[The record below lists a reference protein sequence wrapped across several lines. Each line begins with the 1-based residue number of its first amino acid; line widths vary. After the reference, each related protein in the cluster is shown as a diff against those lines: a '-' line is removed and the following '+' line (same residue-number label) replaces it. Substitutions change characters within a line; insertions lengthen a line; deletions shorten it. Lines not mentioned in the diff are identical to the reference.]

1 MPNENDSPEQD
12 ISLDEQIDGI
22 LENNSDN
29 SNSEIT
35 TEETESKEGNENTD
49 TTENQDNKQQIPEQF
64 LNQDGTVN
72 VDDLLKS
79 YNELQPLA
87 DEKAKW
93 EQEKTELQK
102 QADYAKQIQ
111 EQALLQAQN
120 LGYQNTEEYALIT
133 EIAEATAN
141 EYSKYL
147 HTVEEPDKVRGLLA
161 LYSKNPAPDLLERIE
176 DEFSV
181 DVVKNVSVFA
191 ERTKNQILQA
201 QQEQRLEVIK
211 QEAETFVQNSIKD
224 FPDWFKIPEFTNFFA
239 DALKVKGDR
248 FETAAFIKHLENLKE
263 YFRKEFIAEQNAKK
277 ENNNELDS
285 LKNLTPKNIQQ
296 NISSKNIDDYS
307 AEELEKAISELI

>member
-1 MPNENDSPEQD
+1 MSDENLSNGDNATLESQIEG
-12 ISLDEQIDGI
+12 ILDE
-22 LENNSDN
+22 
-29 SNSEIT
+29 T
-35 TEETESKEGNENTD
+35 PENTEVTD
-49 TTENQDNKQQIPEQF
+49 TPEDNPEGQETTENTEDKPQIPEQF

-133 EIAEATAN
+133 EIAGATAN

-161 LYSKNPAPDLLERIE
+161 LYSKNPTPELLERIE

-181 DVVKNVSVFA
+181 DIVKNVSVLT
-191 ERTKNQILQA
+191 ERTKNQIIQQ
-201 QQEQRLEVIK
+201 QQEQRYETIK

-239 DALKVKGDR
+239 DALRVKGDR

-263 YFRKEFIAEQNAKK
+263 YFRKEFIAEQNANK
-277 ENNNELDS
+277 ENNKELDN
-285 LKNLTPKNIQQ
+285 LKNLTPKTIQQ
-296 NISSKNIDDYS
+296 NTSSKNIDDYS
-307 AEELEKAISELI
+307 PEELDKAIGELI

>member
-1 MPNENDSPEQD
+1 MSEENFNNGDTAALESQIEG
-12 ISLDEQIDGI
+12 ILDETP
-22 LENNSDN
+22 ENTEVTDN
-29 SNSEIT
+29 PEENTQRQET
-35 TEETESKEGNENTD
+35 TETKEEGED
-49 TTENQDNKQQIPEQF
+49 KPQIPEQF

-87 DEKAKW
+87 EEKTKW

-133 EIAEATAN
+133 EIAGATAN

-161 LYSKNPAPDLLERIE
+161 LYSKNPTPELLERIE

-181 DVVKNVSVFA
+181 DIVKNVSVLT
-191 ERTKNQILQA
+191 ERTKNQIIQQ
-201 QQEQRLEVIK
+201 QQEQRYETIK

-239 DALKVKGDR
+239 DALRVKGDR

-263 YFRKEFIAEQNAKK
+263 YFRREFIAEQNANK
-277 ENNNELDS
+277 ENNKELDN
-285 LKNLTPKNIQQ
+285 LKNLTPKTIQQ
-296 NISSKNIDDYS
+296 NTSSKNIDDYS
-307 AEELEKAISELI
+307 PEELDKAISELI

>member
-1 MPNENDSPEQD
+1 MSEENLSNGDNATLESQIEG
-12 ISLDEQIDGI
+12 ILDETP
-22 LENNSDN
+22 ENTEVTDTPEDN
-29 SNSEIT
+29 PEGQET
-35 TEETESKEGNENTD
+35 TE
-49 TTENQDNKQQIPEQF
+49 TTEDKPQIPEQF

-93 EQEKTELQK
+93 EQERTELQK
-102 QADYAKQIQ
+102 QAEYAKQIQ

-120 LGYQNTEEYALIT
+120 LGYQNTEEYALVT
-133 EIAEATAN
+133 KIAETTAN

-161 LYSKNPAPDLLERIE
+161 LYSKNPTPELLERIE

-181 DVVKNVSVFA
+181 DIVKNVSVLT
-191 ERTKNQILQA
+191 ERTKNQIFQQ
-201 QQEQRLEVIK
+201 QQEQRYETIK
-211 QEAETFVQNSIKD
+211 QEAETFVNNSIKD

-239 DALKVKGDR
+239 DALRVKGDR

-263 YFRKEFIAEQNAKK
+263 YFRKEFMAEQNANK
-277 ENNNELDS
+277 ENNKELDN
-285 LKNLTPKNIQQ
+285 LKNLTPKTIQQ
-296 NISSKNIDDYS
+296 NTSSKNIDDYS
-307 AEELEKAISELI
+307 PEELDKAISELI

>member
-1 MPNENDSPEQD
+1 MSDENVSTEQEATLETQ
-12 ISLDEQIDGI
+12 IEGILDETP
-22 LENNSDN
+22 E
-29 SNSEIT
+29 NSEVTDTPEDNTEGQET
-35 TEETESKEGNENTD
+35 TE
-49 TTENQDNKQQIPEQF
+49 TTEDKPQIPEQF

-133 EIAEATAN
+133 EIAGATAN

-161 LYSKNPAPDLLERIE
+161 LYSKNPTPELLERIE

-181 DVVKNVSVFA
+181 DIVKNVSVLA
-191 ERTKNQILQA
+191 ERTKNQILQQ
-201 QQEQRLEVIK
+201 QQEQRYETIK

-239 DALKVKGDR
+239 DALRVKGDR

-263 YFRKEFIAEQNAKK
+263 YFRKEFIAEQNANK
-277 ENNNELDS
+277 ENNKELDN
-285 LKNLTPKNIQQ
+285 LKNLTPKSIQQ
-296 NISSKNIDDYS
+296 NTSSKNIDDYS
-307 AEELEKAISELI
+307 PEELDKAISELV

>member
-1 MPNENDSPEQD
+1 M
-12 ISLDEQIDGI
+12 
-22 LENNSDN
+22 
-29 SNSEIT
+29 
-35 TEETESKEGNENTD
+35 
-49 TTENQDNKQQIPEQF
+49 
-64 LNQDGTVN
+64 
-72 VDDLLKS
+72 LKS

-87 DEKAKW
+87 EEKTKW

-133 EIAEATAN
+133 EIAGATAN

-161 LYSKNPAPDLLERIE
+161 LYSKNPTPELLERIE

-181 DVVKNVSVFA
+181 DVVKNVSVLT
-191 ERTKNQILQA
+191 ERTKNQIIQQ
-201 QQEQRLEVIK
+201 QQEQRYETIK

-239 DALKVKGDR
+239 DALRVKGDR

-263 YFRKEFIAEQNAKK
+263 YFRREFIAEQNANK
-277 ENNNELDS
+277 ENNKELDN
-285 LKNLTPKNIQQ
+285 LKNLTPKSIQQ
-296 NISSKNIDDYS
+296 NTSSKNIDDYS
-307 AEELEKAISELI
+307 PEELDKAISELV

>member
-1 MPNENDSPEQD
+1 MSDENVSTGQEATLETQ
-12 ISLDEQIDGI
+12 IEGILDE
-22 LENNSDN
+22 
-29 SNSEIT
+29 T
-35 TEETESKEGNENTD
+35 PENTEV
-49 TTENQDNKQQIPEQF
+49 TAPTENTSAGEKTTQTKEDKPQIPEQF

-133 EIAEATAN
+133 EIAGATAN

-161 LYSKNPAPDLLERIE
+161 LYSKNPTPELLERIE

-181 DVVKNVSVFA
+181 DIVKNVSVLA
-191 ERTKNQILQA
+191 ERTKNQILQQ
-201 QQEQRLEVIK
+201 QQEQRYETIK

-239 DALKVKGDR
+239 DALRVKGDR

-263 YFRKEFIAEQNAKK
+263 YFRKEFIAEQNVHK
-277 ENNNELDS
+277 ENNKELDN
-285 LKNLTPKNIQQ
+285 LKNLTPKSIQQ
-296 NISSKNIDDYS
+296 NTSSKNIDDYS
-307 AEELEKAISELI
+307 PEELDKAISELV

>member
-1 MPNENDSPEQD
+1 MSDENVSTGQETTLETQ
-12 ISLDEQIDGI
+12 IEGILDETP
-22 LENNSDN
+22 E
-29 SNSEIT
+29 NSEVTDTPKDNTEGQET
-35 TEETESKEGNENTD
+35 TE
-49 TTENQDNKQQIPEQF
+49 TTEDKPQIPEQF

-133 EIAEATAN
+133 EIAGATAN

-161 LYSKNPAPDLLERIE
+161 LYSKNPTPELLERIE

-181 DVVKNVSVFA
+181 DIVKNVSVLA
-191 ERTKNQILQA
+191 ERTKNQILQQ
-201 QQEQRLEVIK
+201 QQEQRYETIK

-239 DALKVKGDR
+239 DALRVKGDR

-263 YFRKEFIAEQNAKK
+263 YFRKEFIAEQNANK
-277 ENNNELDS
+277 ENNKELDN
-285 LKNLTPKNIQQ
+285 LKNLTPKSIQQ
-296 NISSKNIDDYS
+296 NTSSKNIDDYS
-307 AEELEKAISELI
+307 PEELDKAISELV